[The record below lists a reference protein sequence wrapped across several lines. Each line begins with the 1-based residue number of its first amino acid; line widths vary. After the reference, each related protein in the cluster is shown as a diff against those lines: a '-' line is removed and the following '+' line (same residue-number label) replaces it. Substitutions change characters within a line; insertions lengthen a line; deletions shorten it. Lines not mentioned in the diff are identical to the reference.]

1 MRTIYTDILT
11 NLIISKLLYI
21 NTIYNEGNTRIK
33 KMQRTKWAIVQ
44 KYEGETE
51 YYMNGKTFISNKT
64 NMVILPK
71 GINYDWICTKSGHYS
86 IIEFECDR
94 THNEI
99 LTFPISEQL
108 SEKILKIIKELEY
121 KRTLKAP
128 FFEIESLRDTYDIII
143 KLASSQAKEYR
154 PSNLHAK
161 IKNAEDY
168 IAKNYSKTITND
180 ELSAM
185 CNISTVY
192 FRKIFTQVHGISP
205 ISYIHSIR
213 IKKAKE
219 MLNMDYSSITN
230 IALSLGYADIYDFS
244 RTFKKYAGVSP
255 KRFAKRTVNNDC

>member
-1 MRTIYTDILT
+1 MYTDILT
-11 NLIISKLLYI
+11 DLIITKILYI

-51 YYMNGKTFISNKT
+51 YYINGKTILSNKN

-71 GINYDWICTKSGHYS
+71 GTNYDWLCTKSGHYS
-86 IIEFECDR
+86 IIEFDCDK
-94 THNEI
+94 THNE
-99 LTFPISEQL
+99 LLSFPISEQL
-108 SEKILKIIKELEY
+108 SEKILKTIKELEY

-128 FFEIESLRDTYDIII
+128 FFEIESLRDTYDIIL

-154 PSNLHAK
+154 PSSLQSK

-168 IAKNYSKTITND
+168 IAKNYSKNITND
-180 ELSAM
+180 DLAAM

-192 FRKIFTQVHGISP
+192 FRKIFTQVYGISP

-230 IALSLGYADIYDFS
+230 VALSLGYADIYDFS
-244 RTFKKYAGVSP
+244 RTFKKYVGVSP
-255 KRFAKRTVNNDC
+255 KRFAEESRNTQY